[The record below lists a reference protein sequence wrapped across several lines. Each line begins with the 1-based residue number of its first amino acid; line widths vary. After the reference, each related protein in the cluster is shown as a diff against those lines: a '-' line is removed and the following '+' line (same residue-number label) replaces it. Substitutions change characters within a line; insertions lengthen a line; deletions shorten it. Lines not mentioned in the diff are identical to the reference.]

1 MGKEETWLAGTEDKG
16 GGGWAAG
23 LVGGSH
29 TCRAP
34 PGEGRAPPQGEN
46 SRGCPAPSR
55 PPRQGGRDWHA
66 PGRLTL
72 ELRLVLSSRVW
83 GVPWDQAVLTLHGD
97 QRHRGLPEI
106 PEGREKAESAQMGT
120 DQPPQHCPSPLLP
133 WEATHLCCDFLRY
146 PALHRWNLPNK
157 DGSLSSPRQQ

>member
-133 WEATHLCCDFLRY
+133 WGDRA
-146 PALHRWNLPNK
+146 P
-157 DGSLSSPRQQ
+157 